1 MQFTK
6 KSVRIAHFDV
16 NLKQKFNRMLF
27 DKTKIKNIEV
37 KNRVVMA
44 PMCQYMAKE
53 GMPDNYHLVHYASR
67 AIGGVGTIIF
77 EATAIEPRGRISVND
92 LGLWNDQFIK
102 PLNRIVAECKRYGSL
117 VGIQIAHAG
126 RKSKISD
133 EPIVAPSAIA
143 FNENFPLPHELSGLE
158 IAETVDKFAKAAER
172 AVKAGFDFIEV
183 HAAHGYLISE
193 FLSPVCNKRTDEYGQ
208 NRALFL
214 KQVLEKVKEKVP
226 EDYPVFLRVSGE
238 EYHPEGN
245 TRKQL
250 ADLLLQVE
258 HLYDILHV
266 SSGGIYDKEKYE
278 VYPAYQLTF
287 AEELKKL
294 TGKPVIAVGR
304 LENPELAEKV
314 LQENKADFVAVGR
327 ALLSNPHWALHAAK
341 ALGADI
347 EWLGVYQRAKD
358 I

>member
-1 MQFTK
+1 
-6 KSVRIAHFDV
+6 
-16 NLKQKFNRMLF
+16 MLF
-27 DKTKIKNIEV
+27 DKTKIKNLEA
-37 KNRVVMA
+37 KNRIVMA
-44 PMCQYMAKE
+44 PMCQYMAPE
-53 GMPDNYHLVHYASR
+53 SAASNYHLVHYAAR
-67 AIGGVGTIIF
+67 AIGGVGTIVL

-92 LGLWNDQFIK
+92 LGLWDDQFIE
-102 PLNRIVAECKRYGSL
+102 PLSRVVTECKNYGSL

-126 RKSKISD
+126 RKSKITN
-133 EPIVAPSAIA
+133 EPIVAPSSIA
-143 FNENFPLPHELSGLE
+143 FNKDFPVPHELCSSE
-158 IAETVDKFAKAAER
+158 IIETVYKFAEAAER

-183 HAAHGYLISE
+183 HGAHGYLISE
-193 FLSPVCNKRTDEYGQ
+193 FLSPVTNKRTDEYGQ

-226 EDYPVFLRVSGE
+226 KDYPVLLRVSGE

-250 ADLLLQVE
+250 AELLLQLG

-278 VYPAYQLTF
+278 VYPGYQLAF

-304 LENPELAEKV
+304 LENPELAEKT
-314 LQENKADFVAVGR
+314 LQENKADYIAVGK
-327 ALLSNPHWALHAAK
+327 ALLSDPNWVLHAAEK
-341 ALGADI
+341 
-347 EWLGVYQRAKD
+347 LGVDLEWFGVYERAKGT
-358 I
+358 IKIC